1 VGFNWTAVVT
11 GDRIRGQMRPGFGDQ
26 TPWIGSPRKG
36 ALICLV
42 EYSSPIHGWVGRVS
56 IVEED
61 GFGRDGFGRS

>member
-1 VGFNWTAVVT
+1 
-11 GDRIRGQMRPGFGDQ
+11 MRPGFGDQ